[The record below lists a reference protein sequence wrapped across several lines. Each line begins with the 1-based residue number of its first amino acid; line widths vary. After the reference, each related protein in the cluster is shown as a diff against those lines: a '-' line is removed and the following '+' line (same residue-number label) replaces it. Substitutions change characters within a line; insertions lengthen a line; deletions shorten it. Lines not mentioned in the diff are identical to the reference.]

1 VIDLAAL
8 LSDPA
13 LGPGLLIGALASGL
27 VAGAIAVA
35 LTLVYGRE

>member
-1 VIDLAAL
+1 MIDLVL
-8 LSDPA
+8 LFTDPSYGVA
-13 LGPGLLIGALASGL
+13 FLVSALASGL